1 MPTSISDLQEKLS
14 DEASWQYECFT
25 CMCYEVG
32 SIDTWHETE
41 GCKAKK
47 SWEEKR
53 EYIKICRFSCPRI
66 VCEGGGKEFGGRKI
80 GIQNSA

>member
-1 MPTSISDLQEKLS
+1 MHVL
-14 DEASWQYECFT
+14 
-25 CMCYEVG
+25 YEVG

-66 VCEGGGKEFGGRKI
+66 VCEGGGKQFGGRKI
-80 GIQNSA
+80 GIANTKLSLRPDLGVLRL